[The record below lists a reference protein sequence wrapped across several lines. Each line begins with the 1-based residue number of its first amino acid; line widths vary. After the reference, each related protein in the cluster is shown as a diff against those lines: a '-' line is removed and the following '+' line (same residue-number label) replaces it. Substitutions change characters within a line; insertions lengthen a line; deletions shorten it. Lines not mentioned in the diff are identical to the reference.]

1 MTDDRIDRY
10 ARGELTAPEARELA
24 QASLDDSEL
33 FEELTSSALAKAA
46 LSAPSARREIKRGR
60 STSIRY
66 WGFAVAAAAA
76 VIVAV
81 YLTRSRPAA
90 NPSSTLAPTLAISNS
105 QPVLLASDFQSAQ
118 SGNAPVF
125 RGQEPDSRAARQTGS
140 IVAIEDG

>member
-76 VIVAV
+76 VIVA
-81 YLTRSRPAA
+81 
-90 NPSSTLAPTLAISNS
+90 
-105 QPVLLASDFQSAQ
+105 
-118 SGNAPVF
+118 
-125 RGQEPDSRAARQTGS
+125 
-140 IVAIEDG
+140 AIEGAIILARAERSSAPLDRVVDELHALLRDAVSSVGSPSA